1 MNITEFAKLAGVSKA
16 AVSRYFN
23 GGYLS
28 EEKRAQIAAAQ
39 QATGYRPS
47 LQAQMLRARRT
58 RQIGVILP
66 KLSSDS
72 CPRMVEG
79 IGSVLEEWGYRL
91 LLVNTNNDA
100 AREVQAM
107 DMLGQNTVDGLILI
121 ATLFTPEHKA
131 LLESLRLP
139 VVVLGQQYP
148 GCCCVY
154 HDDFGAAKAATARM
168 LAKGRRVPGCLGV
181 TQMDK
186 AAGRA
191 RRMGFEAALQ
201 EAGLPLHPERAAT
214 ARFSMD
220 SGFRQAEKLL
230 ARTPGLDCL
239 FCATD
244 AIALGAMQLCRSKG
258 VRIPEDLML
267 ASVGDSVAGQTAFV
281 PLTSV
286 HLHYRTAGQQAAKLL
301 MEQLSDPHA
310 VPCSQM
316 LGYTLRPRASTGDR
330 DPEALYAP
338 APAQNY
344 ETL

>member
-1 MNITEFAKLAGVSKA
+1 MNITEFARIAGVSKA

-39 QATGYRPS
+39 KATGYRPS
-47 LQAQMLRARRT
+47 LQAQMLRAKRT
-58 RQIGVILP
+58 RQIGVVLP

-91 LLVNTNNDA
+91 LLVNTANDA

-107 DMLGQNTVDGLILI
+107 EMLSHNTVDGLILI
-121 ATLFTPEHKA
+121 ATVFTPQHKA
-131 LLESLRLP
+131 LLENMPLP
-139 VVVLGQQYP
+139 IVVLGQQYP
-148 GCCCVY
+148 GCCCVC

-168 LAKGRRVPGCLGV
+168 LDKGRRLPGYLGV

-201 EAGLPLHPERAAT
+201 QAGLPVHPERMST
-214 ARFSMD
+214 AHFSMD
-220 SGFRQAEKLL
+220 SGFWQAEKLFAL
-230 ARTPGLDCL
+230 TPKLDCL

-244 AIALGAMQLCRSKG
+244 AIALGAMQYCRSKG
-258 VRIPEDLML
+258 VRIPEDVML
-267 ASVGDSVAGQTAFV
+267 ASVGDSTAGQTAFV
-281 PLTSV
+281 PLTSA
-286 HLHYRTAGQQAAKLL
+286 HLHYHTAGQQAARLL
-301 MEQLSDPHA
+301 MEQLNDPHA

-316 LGYTLRPRASTGDR
+316 LGYTLRPRASTGDH
-330 DPEALYAP
+330 DPEALYSP
-338 APAQNY
+338 FSRT
-344 ETL
+344 ET

>member
-1 MNITEFAKLAGVSKA
+1 MNITEFAKIAGVSKA

-79 IGSVLEEWGYRL
+79 IASVLEEWGYQL

-107 DMLGQNTVDGLILI
+107 ETLGQNTVDGFILI

-148 GCCCVY
+148 GCCCTRS
-154 HDDFGAAKAATARM
+154 GWPPPASAWTPAS
-168 LAKGRRVPGCLGV
+168 
-181 TQMDK
+181 
-186 AAGRA
+186 A
-191 RRMGFEAALQ
+191 RR
-201 EAGLPLHPERAAT
+201 R
-214 ARFSMD
+214 S
-220 SGFRQAEKLL
+220 SW
-230 ARTPGLDCL
+230 PGLRGWTVCS
-239 FCATD
+239 APPMPSPW
-244 AIALGAMQLCRSKG
+244 G
-258 VRIPEDLML
+258 
-267 ASVGDSVAGQTAFV
+267 
-281 PLTSV
+281 
-286 HLHYRTAGQQAAKLL
+286 
-301 MEQLSDPHA
+301 
-310 VPCSQM
+310 PCSCAAAR
-316 LGYTLRPRASTGDR
+316 GYASRRT
-330 DPEALYAP
+330 
-338 APAQNY
+338 
-344 ETL
+344 

>member
-1 MNITEFAKLAGVSKA
+1 MNITEFAKIAGVSKA

-47 LQAQMLRARRT
+47 LQAQMLRSRRT

-79 IGSVLEEWGYRL
+79 IASVLEEWGYQL

-107 DMLGQNTVDGLILI
+107 ETLGQNTVDGFILI
-121 ATLFTPEHKA
+121 ATLFTSEHKA

-168 LAKGRRVPGCLGV
+168 LEKGRRQPGYLGV

-201 EAGLPLHPERAAT
+201 EAGLPLHPERMAT
-214 ARFSMD
+214 ARFRMD

-230 ARTPGLDCL
+230 ARSPGLDCL

-244 AIALGAMQLCRSKG
+244 AIALGAMQLCRSQG

-267 ASVGDSVAGQTAFV
+267 ASVGDSVAGQTAYV
-281 PLTSV
+281 PLTSA
-286 HLHYRTAGQQAAKLL
+286 HLHYRTAGQQAARLL

-316 LGYTLRPRASTGDR
+316 LGYTLRPRASTGDH
-330 DPEALYAP
+330 DPEALYSPFP
-338 APAQNY
+338 ADPC